1 MNYGAIKVP
10 DIANGEGCRISLFVS
25 GCRNHCKG
33 CFQPETWDF
42 NFGQKFTAETF
53 DHIMHQLENDWI
65 IGLSILGGEP
75 LEPENLKEVTLL
87 CLAVRWL
94 FPDKSIWLY
103 TGYKWEGIQDLDII
117 ENELVDIVVD
127 GRFHEDKKDISLRFR
142 GSSNQRIIDVK
153 ATREKGEVVLWQDS
167 LQEHLQRPSY
177 CSGAQ

>member
-53 DHIMHQLENDWI
+53 DYIMHQLENDWI
-65 IGLSILGGEP
+65 KGLSILGGEP

-94 FPDKSIWLY
+94 FPGKSIWLY
-103 TGYKWEGIQDLDII
+103 TGYKWEGIQDFDII
-117 ENELVDIVVD
+117 ESELVDIVVD

-153 ATREKGEVVLWQDS
+153 ATREKGEVVLWRDS
-167 LQEHLQRPSY
+167 LREHLRQPSY